1 MTPKKPIN
9 PFYMALLPVGVLFVI
24 TACAFGVMM
33 VQDLSPQQGRPVG
46 ASRLMADHGLAIL
59 AGELALLGVFTFAAI
74 YSDDY
79 WTQRFER
86 RHGGD
91 DGGRSNAASGD

>member
-1 MTPKKPIN
+1 MQKKPTN

-33 VQDLSPQQGRPVG
+33 VQDLSPQQGQPAG

-59 AGELALLGVFTFAAI
+59 AGELALLGVLTFAAI
-74 YSDDY
+74 STDDF
-79 WTQRFER
+79 WTRRFEC
-86 RHGGD
+86 RHGMDNDGRD
-91 DGGRSNAASGD
+91 DASARN